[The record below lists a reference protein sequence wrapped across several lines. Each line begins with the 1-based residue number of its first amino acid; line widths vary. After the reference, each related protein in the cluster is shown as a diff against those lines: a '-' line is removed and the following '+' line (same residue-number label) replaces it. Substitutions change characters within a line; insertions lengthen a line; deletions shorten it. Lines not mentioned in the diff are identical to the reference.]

1 MNLDPLTIIVLGIV
15 FVSSLIRSALGF
27 GGALVAMPL
36 LALAVD
42 IKIASP
48 LVALMNNVNTIF
60 ILVSSWR
67 QVRTASAWRLVLSS
81 LVGIPIGLLFLKG
94 VHEDIVK
101 AGLGLVVIAFAV
113 YNLAKPKLFTLG
125 NENSAFIFGFF
136 AGILGGAYNENGPPI
151 VAYGTLRKWSPES
164 FRATLQGY
172 FLPTSAFILLAHG
185 LGGLW
190 TPGVISL
197 FLYSIPVIFLA
208 FVLGARLV
216 RAIPPGKFDLV
227 INIFLIVTGVMLLFK

>member
-1 MNLDPLTIIVLGIV
+1 MNLDSLTIIALSII
-15 FVSSLIRSALGF
+15 FVSSLIRSAIGF

-36 LALAVD
+36 LAMAIGV
-42 IKIASP
+42 KTASP
-48 LVALMNNVNTIF
+48 VVALMNNVNTIF

-67 QVRTASAWRLVLSS
+67 QVRMASAWRLVLSS

-101 AGLGLVVIAFAV
+101 ACLGLVVIIFAV
-113 YNLAKPKLFTLG
+113 YNLAGPKSLTLK
-125 NENSAFIFGFF
+125 NENLAFIFGFV
-136 AGILGGAYNENGPPI
+136 AGILGGAYNENGPPV
-151 VAYGTLRKWSPES
+151 VAYGTMRKWSAES

-172 FLPTSAFILLAHG
+172 FLPTSVFILLSHG

-190 TPGVISL
+190 TSDVINL

-208 FVLGARLV
+208 FVLGSRLI
-216 RAIPPGKFDLV
+216 RAIPAGKFDRV
-227 INIFLIVTGVMLLFK
+227 INIFLIITGVMLLIK